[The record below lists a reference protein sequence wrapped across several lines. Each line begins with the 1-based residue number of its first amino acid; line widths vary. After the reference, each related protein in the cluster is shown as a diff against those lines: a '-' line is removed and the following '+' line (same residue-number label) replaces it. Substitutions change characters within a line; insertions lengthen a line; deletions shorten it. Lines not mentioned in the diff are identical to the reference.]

1 MKENEKGIREK
12 FKREFWRETKEKS
25 TYARMFVS
33 KEQMDKE
40 NINFISLFGFFFSLS
55 HSSLEC
61 IGCKICCPQK
71 RISRSNR

>member
-40 NINFISLFGFFFSLS
+40 NINFISLSGFFF
-55 HSSLEC
+55 
-61 IGCKICCPQK
+61 G
-71 RISRSNR
+71 